1 MRSAERKGFMRGKKK
16 TLEIRKK
23 LALACRILYME
34 GLADFNLGH
43 ASSRV
48 PDQENIFIKP
58 GGLGLEEIKPEDLIV
73 VDMGGNLLEGD
84 HSPHGETP
92 IHTEIYKMRKDVG
105 SVVHVHPFFGTAFS
119 AVRSEMKP
127 LNQDG
132 VLFPHGIP
140 TLETPELITTR
151 QQGQALAHI
160 LGKGNAL
167 FLRNHGI
174 VTVGKRIEEACLN
187 ALFLERALRVTLIAS
202 GFGEAEAIS
211 EETALKMYA
220 ECQSPKRY
228 DMIWNYLV
236 RKLGREGLGFE

>member
-1 MRSAERKGFMRGKKK
+1 MYGKKK
-16 TLEIRKK
+16 IFEIREK

-34 GLADFNLGH
+34 GLEDFNLGH

-48 PDQENIFIKP
+48 PDEENICIKP
-58 GGLGLEEIKPEDLIV
+58 RGLGLEEIKPEDLIV
-73 VDMGGNLLEGD
+73 VDMEGNLLEGD

-92 IHTEIYKMRKDVG
+92 IHTEIYKIRQDVV
-105 SVVHVHPFFGTAFS
+105 SIVHVHPVFSTAFS

-140 TLETPELITTR
+140 TLESPELITTKP
-151 QQGQALAHI
+151 QGQALAQR
-160 LGKGNAL
+160 LGKGNAV

-174 VTVGKRIEEACLN
+174 VTLGTRIEETCLT
-187 ALFLERALRVTLIAS
+187 ALFLERALRVRSIAS
-202 GFGEAEAIS
+202 GFGEVEAIS

-220 ECQSPKRY
+220 ECQNPKRY

-236 RKLGREGLGFE
+236 RKLEREGLGFE